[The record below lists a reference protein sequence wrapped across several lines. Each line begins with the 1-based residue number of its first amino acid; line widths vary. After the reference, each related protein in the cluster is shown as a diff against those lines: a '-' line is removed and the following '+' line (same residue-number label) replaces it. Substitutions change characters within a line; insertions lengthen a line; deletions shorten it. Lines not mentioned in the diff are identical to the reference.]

1 MNEAPVKDDPIALT
15 LLTGFLGAGKTTLL
29 NRVLA
34 QPAMGRCAVVVN
46 EVGAIG
52 LDHLLLGTTRDAT
65 IALLE
70 NGCLC
75 CGVRGE
81 LSDTLDALLARR
93 ARGEIP
99 AFERVWVETTG
110 LARPGPVLSELLGD
124 ERLDG
129 RLALDGVI
137 AVVDGV
143 QGARQLER
151 HEEARQQ
158 VACADRLL
166 ITKADLADA
175 GELAALDAAL
185 AALNPFASRHPVLKG
200 EVDVASLLGM
210 LTPRTLPRWLGVA
223 RQPLALR
230 AVRRVP
236 AGAAASR
243 EAPAAPAARTG
254 LPAQRLVHPDIATF
268 TLGFDMPLPAD
279 AVEQALTV
287 LLAYHGERVLRV
299 KGICAFAG
307 ETAPVVLHGVQ
318 QLLHEPLRLDSWPD
332 DERRSR
338 IVFIVQG
345 LPRQV
350 VIDTFAH
357 FGCQPETVAA

>member
-1 MNEAPVKDDPIALT
+1 MNEAPVMDNPAAPIALT

-29 NRVLA
+29 NRLLA
-34 QPAMGRCAVVVN
+34 QPAMARCAVVVN

-81 LSDTLDALLARR
+81 LSDTLDALLTRR

-124 ERLDG
+124 ERLEG
-129 RLALDGVI
+129 RLTLDGVI

-143 QGARQLER
+143 HGAGQLER

-166 ITKADLADA
+166 ITKADLAEA

-210 LTPRTLPRWLGVA
+210 LTPRTVPRWLGVA

-230 AVRRVP
+230 PVRPVLHAP
-236 AGAAASR
+236 AG
-243 EAPAAPAARTG
+243 EARAARTS
-254 LPAQRLVHPDIATF
+254 LPAQHLAHPDIATF
-268 TLGFDMPLPAD
+268 TLGFDTPLPAD

-287 LLAYHGERVLRV
+287 LLAYHGEQILRV

-307 ETAPVVLHGVQ
+307 ESAPVVLHGVQ

-332 DERRSR
+332 NERRSR

-350 VIDTFAH
+350 VTDTFVH
-357 FGCQPETVAA
+357 FGCRPETVAA